1 MQKSLLTEFKQKQGI
16 IVYNPVAGAHRAK
29 KVAQKLQEKI
39 GLDSENLYRTTDS
52 GAVKRAKKIVAR
64 TRPEFII
71 VIAGDGTINKYA
83 NAVLHSKN
91 PDCLLAIKSAGSG
104 NDFAYS
110 LPRKEEKLKVDIGYI
125 KEKDYH
131 FVNCLDVGFAAK
143 VANKASERLQDIRSI
158 PFVPNYLKPHWAYLK
173 AALTTMGSY
182 GGQNY
187 SVTLAEKKSK
197 IKKEG
202 NFLMIGSLN
211 GKREGKIFKA
221 APDASLTD
229 GYLSVN
235 LIEDVPSIKR
245 IDCLLRAIKG
255 RHRDLNYVDY
265 RKVKRIKIAS
275 KKKFPIQADGEKLK
289 PEKKITIQVKKK
301 KLRVVK
307 I

>member
-1 MQKSLLTEFKQKQGI
+1 MQKSLLREFKQKRGL

-29 KVAQKLQEKI
+29 KVAKKLREKI
-39 GLDSENLYRTTDS
+39 ELAPERMVETTDQNP
-52 GAVKRAKKIVAR
+52 VKRAKKLVAR
-64 TRPEFII
+64 MNPEFII
-71 VIAGDGTINKYA
+71 VIAGDGTISKYA

-91 PDCLLAIKSAGSG
+91 PDCLLTIKSAGSG

-110 LPRKEEKLKVDIGYI
+110 LLQKGEKLKVDIGYI

-143 VANKASERLQDIRSI
+143 VANKASKRLQDIRSI

-173 AALTTMGSY
+173 AALTTIRSY
-182 GGQNY
+182 KAQNY
-187 SVTLAEKKSK
+187 SVTLTKKKAK
-197 IKKEG
+197 IKKED

-235 LIEDVPSIKR
+235 LIEDVLSIKR
-245 IDCLLRAIKG
+245 INCLLRAIRG
-255 RHRDLNYVDY
+255 RHRALDYVDY
-265 RKVKRIKIAS
+265 WKANRIKIAS

-289 PEKKITIQVKKK
+289 SEKKITIQVKKK
-301 KLRVVK
+301 KLQVVK